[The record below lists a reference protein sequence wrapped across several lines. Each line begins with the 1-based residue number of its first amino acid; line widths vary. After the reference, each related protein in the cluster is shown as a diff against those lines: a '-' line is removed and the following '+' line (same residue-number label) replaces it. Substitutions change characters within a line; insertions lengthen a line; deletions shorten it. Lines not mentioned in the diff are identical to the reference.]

1 MQTFVRTS
9 LFSILATAAVACS
22 AHGQVAVQAPPPPE
36 ATVVVG
42 TAPPPPPPPATVVVQ
57 PPPPPPPPPPP
68 AVHPAYLHALTDLRN
83 ARFNLTRRGGD
94 RNMKWDEAVAIGAI
108 DRAIAD
114 IKAAA
119 IDDGKNIDDHPPVDA
134 REPRAGRL
142 HKALAALRQTLADV
156 NQEED
161 NAYAQGLKAKAI
173 RNVNEAIRLTEQ
185 GIFAAEHDI

>member
-9 LFSILATAAVACS
+9 LFSILATAALACS
-22 AHGQVAVQAPPPPE
+22 AHGQVTVQAPPPPE

-42 TAPPPPPPPATVVVQ
+42 TAPPPPPPATVVVAQ
-57 PPPPPPPPPPP
+57 PPPPPPPPP
-68 AVHPAYLHALTDLRN
+68 AVHPAYLHALSDLRN
-83 ARFNLTRRGGD
+83 ARFNLARRGGD
-94 RNMKWDEAVAIGAI
+94 RNMKWDESIAIGAI

-114 IKAAA
+114 IKGAA
-119 IDDGKNIDDHPPVDA
+119 IDDGKNLDDHPPLDA

-142 HKALAALRQTLADV
+142 HKALAALRQSLADV

-161 NAYAQGLKAKAI
+161 NAYAAGLKVKAV
-173 RNVNEAIRLTEQ
+173 RNITEAIRLTEQ